1 MDKYRIH
8 VEMIEGEDREGFEA
22 AYGEGMEAKGFVI
35 ITKEEDGHT
44 AAIHGVSPMDIAEA
58 IANNDNLYAAAQI
71 ARGLREAK
79 EIMKKKKMSRTLDRL
94 FKGAAED

>member
-35 ITKEEDGHT
+35 IAKEEDGHT
-44 AAIHGVSPMDIAEA
+44 AALHGVSDIDIAKM
-58 IANNDNLYAAAQI
+58 IANNDKLYAAAQI
-71 ARGLREAK
+71 AKGMREAGEILKK
-79 EIMKKKKMSRTLDRL
+79 EKMSSLMDRL
-94 FKGAAED
+94 LRGGED

>member
-35 ITKEEDGHT
+35 IAKEGDGNT
-44 AAIHGVSPMDIAEA
+44 VALHGVSNMDIAEM
-58 IANNDNLYAAAQI
+58 IAKNDKLYAAAQI
-71 ARGLREAK
+71 ARGLREANEILKK
-79 EIMKKKKMSRTLDRL
+79 EKMGSLMDRL
-94 FKGAAED
+94 FRDGED

>member
-35 ITKEEDGHT
+35 ITKEGDGHT
-44 AAIHGVSPMDIAEA
+44 AAIHGVSNLDIAGM
-58 IANNDNLYAAAQI
+58 IANNDKLYAAAQI
-71 ARGLREAK
+71 ARGMREANEILKK
-79 EIMKKKKMSRTLDRL
+79 EKMGSLMDRL
-94 FKGAAED
+94 LRGVED